1 MKKITDFIVEKRN
14 IIIIL
19 FIFLAIMSIF
29 VSQKVK
35 INYDMTEYLPSD
47 SETRIGMDIM
57 NKEFEEEKSSS
68 MNVMFKNLTEEEKD
82 NIYQNLSTIEGVS
95 SVDYEK
101 GNEKYNSNEYT
112 LYIVNVDDKE
122 DSKTASLVY
131 ENINKIYK
139 DYDFYTSGAIA
150 ERNMTI
156 LPMWIIVLAVAICAI
171 ILIIMCESYV
181 EPFLFLFCI
190 GVAVLLNNG
199 SNIFLGTISNIT
211 SSISA
216 ILQLALSMDY
226 SIMLI
231 NRYRQEKAINNDK
244 VTAMKEALHK
254 SFTSISSSSIT
265 TIVGLLA
272 LMFMSFTIGA
282 DLGIVLAK
290 GVLLSLL
297 VIFTCLPALILM
309 FDKLIEKTKK
319 KTPNIKLKKLG
330 NVIYKFR
337 SIGFI
342 LLLVIF
348 IGSYLLKGNLGML
361 YTASEEDEIAKIFK
375 ENNQIAIIYNNK
387 DEQNIS
393 KHLTE
398 LEQNEN
404 INEVLAYGNTINE
417 NLKYD
422 EFNAKLEKLGLD
434 TNIED
439 YLLKILYYKYYNS
452 EQETKMTF
460 NEFVN
465 FTKNNVLNNEN
476 FATKLDSNTEHNI
489 NRLEKFTSNEQMNKK
504 RTYSEIA
511 DILEI
516 NKNDAYNLF
525 VYYYKDKVNISLT
538 INEFVNFINN
548 DVLTD
553 SNYASSIPKQAQN
566 SLKTISKYIDKNT
579 LNKSMNSNEMSKLF
593 GIDETQVK
601 SLYLYYYSIYGTN
614 NKMTINEFSNFVI
627 NNILPDKNYSN
638 MFDANTI
645 QNLKLLQTMS
655 DISKIKQT
663 MNSSNLSNFFGI
675 DEKLVKQV
683 LLLKYSEQDNGTQ
696 LSMLELINFIK
707 YLAENTDFINGIN
720 LNFIGNI
727 DSSIIGQNK
736 KYTATEI
743 ANMLN
748 IDKKQVFKIYALYD
762 YINGN
767 TSNWTSTPY
776 EFTKYIIDNSD
787 NKQISQNIDK
797 NTLATVKKLYGIMEN
812 SIKKST
818 YSYNELAKFVGIDAD
833 ITKKIYA
840 LYASNTQTLQLKPIV
855 FTDFILEH
863 KDDEILSKNIN
874 TSTVKNLQLI
884 NKIMKNVQANKKY
897 SANELSS
904 LLTLNNEDV
913 KLLYSLYSA
922 KHINSNM
929 NASLKDFVEFT
940 LNNVIT
946 NEKYANKFNE
956 TQITQLNT
964 INGIMN
970 SVINGTQYAPEEIF
984 AIISRLTDSIDEN
997 TVELLYIYYGSEN
1010 YYQDDWAITLEQFIN
1025 YVNDDI
1031 LVDDRF
1037 NDFIDDEMRK
1047 QVTDAKA
1054 EIQDN
1059 KNKLVGKNYSRII
1072 LNTYF
1077 DLESN
1082 ETYEFL
1088 QTMYDN
1094 FEDSEFYI
1102 IGDSPMS
1109 YEMSKSFGNE
1119 FEFISILTMLAIFV
1133 VVAFTFKSI
1142 GIPIILVLIIQSAV
1156 YMTMGILGLL
1166 GESVYFIA
1174 ILIVQSILMGA
1185 TIDYAIVYTT
1195 YYIESREK
1203 STIKE
1208 SIINAYN
1215 KSINTI
1221 LTSSSILIIATFL
1234 VGAFASGIVSK
1245 ICITLAQ
1252 GVLCSTILILFILPP
1267 TIAFFDKFIIKK
1279 KKLN

>member
-14 IIIIL
+14 IIIII

-29 VSQKVK
+29 ASQKVR
-35 INYDMTEYLPSD
+35 INYDMTEYLPAD

-68 MNVMFKNLTEEEKD
+68 INVMFKNLTEKEKD
-82 NIYQNLSTIEGVS
+82 SIYQTLTTLNGVS

-101 GNEKYNSNEYT
+101 NSEKYNLNENT
-112 LYIVNVDDKE
+112 LYIVNVADKE
-122 DSKTASLVY
+122 DSKIAASVY
-131 ENINKIYK
+131 KNINEKYK
-139 DYDFYTSGAIA
+139 DYDFYTSGTIA

-156 LPMWIIVLAVAICAI
+156 LPTWIIVLAVAICAI
-171 ILIIMCESYV
+171 ILILMCESYV

-190 GVAVLLNNG
+190 GIAVLLNNG
-199 SNIFLGTISNIT
+199 TNIFLNTISNIT

-231 NRYRQEKAINNDK
+231 NRYRQEKVINDNK
-244 VTAMKEALHK
+244 VIAMKEALHK
-254 SFTSISSSSIT
+254 SFSSISSSSIT

-272 LMFMSFTIGA
+272 LIFMSFTIGA

-330 NVIYKFR
+330 SFIYKFR
-337 SIGFI
+337 SVGFI
-342 LLLVIF
+342 LLIVIF

-361 YTASEEDEIAKIFK
+361 YTASEEDEIAKVFK

-387 DEQNIS
+387 EEQNIS
-393 KHLTE
+393 KYLNE

-404 INEVLAYGNTINE
+404 INEVLAYGNTINQK
-417 NLKYD
+417 LKHD

-434 TNIED
+434 TSIED
-439 YLLKILYYKYYNS
+439 YLLKILYYDYYSNGQENKMSIS
-452 EQETKMTF
+452 EL
-460 NEFVN
+460 VN
-465 FTKNNVLNNEN
+465 FTKNNVLNNKL
-476 FATKLDSNTEHNI
+476 FATKLDSNIEYNI
-489 NRLEKFTSNEQMNKK
+489 NRLEKFTSDEEMNKK

-548 DVLTD
+548 EILTD

-566 SLKTISKYIDKNT
+566 SLKIISKYIDKNT
-579 LNKSMNSNEMSKLF
+579 LNRSMNSSEMASLF
-593 GIDETQVK
+593 GIDEEQIK

-627 NNILPDKNYSN
+627 NNILTDKNYSE
-638 MFDANTI
+638 MFDVSTI

-655 DISKIKQT
+655 DISRINQS
-663 MNSSNLSNFFGI
+663 MNSGSLSNFFGI
-675 DEKLVKQV
+675 DEKIVKKV
-683 LLLKYSEQDNGTQ
+683 LLLKYSSQDNGTQ
-696 LSMLELINFIK
+696 LSVLELINFIK
-707 YLAENTDFINGIN
+707 YLDENTDFISGID
-720 LNFIGNI
+720 LDFIGNI
-727 DSSIIGQNK
+727 DPGIIGQNK

-743 ANMLN
+743 ASMLN
-748 IDKKQVFKIYALYD
+748 IDEQQVFKIYALYD

-767 TSNWTSTPY
+767 TNHWNSTPY
-776 EFTKYIIDNSD
+776 DFIKYIIDNID
-787 NKQISQNIDK
+787 NKQISENIDEK
-797 NTLATVKKLYGIMEN
+797 TLITIKKAYEIMDS
-812 SIKKST
+812 SIKNNT
-818 YSYNELAKFVGIDAD
+818 YSYNELANFIGVDVNI
-833 ITKKIYA
+833 IKKIYA
-840 LYASNTQTLQLKPIV
+840 LYVSNTQTLQLNPIV

-863 KDDEILSKNIN
+863 KDDKILSQNINVSTIKNI
-874 TSTVKNLQLI
+874 KFI
-884 NKIMKNVQANKKY
+884 NNIMKDVQNNKKY
-897 SANELSS
+897 STSELSS

-922 KHINSNM
+922 KHVNGNVNI
-929 NASLKDFVEFT
+929 SLKDFVDFT

-946 NEKYANKFNE
+946 NEMYSNKFNT

-964 INGIMN
+964 INEIMN
-970 SVINGTQYAPEEIF
+970 SVINGTQYAPSEIIP
-984 AIISRLTDSIDEN
+984 IISKLTDSIEEK
-997 TVELLYIYYGSEN
+997 TIELLYIYYGSEK
-1010 YYQDDWAITLEQFIN
+1010 YYQNDWVMTLEQFIN
-1025 YVNDDI
+1025 FVNDDI

-1047 QVTDAKA
+1047 QVTDAKI

-1077 DLESN
+1077 DLESD
-1082 ETYEFL
+1082 ETYDFL
-1088 QTMYDN
+1088 QRMYDN
-1094 FEDSEFYI
+1094 FGDSEFYI

-1109 YEMSKSFGNE
+1109 YEMSKTFENE
-1119 FEFISILTMLAIFV
+1119 FNFISILTMFAIFV

-1156 YMTMGILGLL
+1156 YMTMGILGLF
-1166 GESVYFIA
+1166 GENVYFIA
-1174 ILIVQSILMGA
+1174 ILIVQSILMGS

-1195 YYIESREK
+1195 YYIESRE
-1203 STIKE
+1203 TLTVKE

-1215 KSINTI
+1215 KSIHTI

-1234 VGAFASGIVSK
+1234 VGTFASGIVSK
-1245 ICITLAQ
+1245 ICKTLAQ

-1267 TIAFFDKFIIKK
+1267 TIALFDKFVIKK
-1279 KKLN
+1279 SLN